1 MSSFPGNGRFSDK
14 QCGRRLSP
22 EFEWSERPTSPQGK
36 EALLKANL
44 PESYKKRCIEEN
56 GYRYQQEVNLSI
68 TRKGQGVFVLKD
80 NDLRSLLAYQP
91 PTSGTLQQPSKS
103 PRAIRRTS
111 QHIFERTKKEEQ
123 EQKRHNPP
131 SKHYSG
137 EFWKHAELKWDPKQ
151 GLVNELDK
159 RPSLGGRSRQEF
171 EDSLKAKERARLRT
185 AEKSNQARNEQNNE
199 MLKSSVPM
207 EWEQGTSWN
216 PARNE
221 QDRFLTNYQAMQ
233 NRTKP
238 ARKGVT
244 LRENAC
250 RLQHSSVHLG

>member
-1 MSSFPGNGRFSDK
+1 M
-14 QCGRRLSP
+14 
-22 EFEWSERPTSPQGK
+22 
-36 EALLKANL
+36 
-44 PESYKKRCIEEN
+44 
-56 GYRYQQEVNLSI
+56 
-68 TRKGQGVFVLKD
+68 
-80 NDLRSLLAYQP
+80 
-91 PTSGTLQQPSKS
+91 
-103 PRAIRRTS
+103 
-111 QHIFERTKKEEQ
+111 
-123 EQKRHNPP
+123 
-131 SKHYSG
+131 
-137 EFWKHAELKWDPKQ
+137 
-151 GLVNELDK
+151 
-159 RPSLGGRSRQEF
+159 
-171 EDSLKAKERARLRT
+171 RT